1 MGQHVA
7 VWMDGEEARVFHVRK
22 KGLDEATV
30 HSPRDCVHRHPKD
43 DLTRT
48 GTRPEGE
55 AHFFRELAGTLER
68 ADRILVLGP
77 STAKL
82 LFLRYLQRSAPALEA
97 RIIGLETADHP
108 SDGEMAAHVRRY
120 FWSSH
125 VAVTQSA
132 RQQMVGR

>member
-1 MGQHVA
+1 VRQHLA

-22 KGLDEATV
+22 KGFNEATV
-30 HSPRDCVHRHPKD
+30 HSPKHRVHRNPKD

-55 AHFFRELAGTLER
+55 HDFFRELAGTLEH

-77 STAKL
+77 STTKL
-82 LFLRYLQRSAPALEA
+82 FFLRYLQQSAPELEA

-108 SDGEMAAHVRRY
+108 SDGQMAAHVRRY
-120 FWSSH
+120 FWSSRGT
-125 VAVTQSA
+125 VAHSA
-132 RQQMVGR
+132 RQHVIGR